1 MCTCWRHF
9 FGLSAKLIKR
19 PSHSYDKWPLGRG
32 ISIHFR
38 ELWYLSFVRD
48 EIMIFLWQIT
58 TSSVILIIKSTR
70 FVWIRTVLILL
81 SYLFYK
87 KQNPN
92 EIFSFFSA
100 VFLIIHVLTINN
112 FLWKIILCIKVLV
125 RPVAEQIY
133 CSHIK
138 FMFVKECLRFHN
150 KSEANGN
157 ENKLIPAMMLSQHF
171 PKG

>member
-1 MCTCWRHF
+1 MVWLAYEVNLTITFINFLLTCWIYLQCYLTDSNKITCKYMYTYREILFHILSVIRYNLLVQTEISTRILVVIDVTIRHF

-32 ISIHFR
+32 ISMHFR

-81 SYLFYK
+81 S
-87 KQNPN
+87 
-92 EIFSFFSA
+92 
-100 VFLIIHVLTINN
+100 
-112 FLWKIILCIKVLV
+112 
-125 RPVAEQIY
+125 
-133 CSHIK
+133 
-138 FMFVKECLRFHN
+138 
-150 KSEANGN
+150 
-157 ENKLIPAMMLSQHF
+157 
-171 PKG
+171 